1 VTAVR
6 RWPWP
11 FLLLL
16 VGALLASSNR
26 FPQFTVSPSLILLGF
41 LPALLFDAGFSL
53 RAAAIRRELRW
64 ILLLGVAG
72 ALLGA
77 AISYGILRWLGFSAS
92 EALLLSAVLAA
103 TDPVSIFA
111 AMRRLRVPERMRVT
125 LEGESLANDG
135 VAAVLFAV
143 ALTAIGGRGSS
154 PSGAVWQ
161 FLLLTVG
168 GLLAGGLVGLVLAR
182 LLPDRVPVL
191 APATVVAAYGTY
203 LLADRLGVSGL
214 LAVVMLAVVL
224 GNRPHSASH
233 HLTHRFWRVVGFSVS
248 SLVFTLVGLQVHLD
262 RLTASAVDVLGVV
275 LTFLVARIA
284 MVALITFRNWPL
296 RMQAALVWAGLR
308 GALSLALALSIP
320 AGVADRERIL
330 LLVSGFVFASL
341 AIQGLLIGTVFRGLH
356 VGEGPVNTAS
366 S

>member
-1 VTAVR
+1 MTAVR

-64 ILLLGVAG
+64 ILLLGVVG

-111 AMRRLRVPERMRVT
+111 AMRRLRVPERLRVT

-284 MVALITFRNWPL
+284 MVAIITFRNWPL

-341 AIQGLLIGTVFRGLH
+341 AIQGLLIGPVFRGLH
-356 VGEGPVNTAS
+356 VGEGPENPAS